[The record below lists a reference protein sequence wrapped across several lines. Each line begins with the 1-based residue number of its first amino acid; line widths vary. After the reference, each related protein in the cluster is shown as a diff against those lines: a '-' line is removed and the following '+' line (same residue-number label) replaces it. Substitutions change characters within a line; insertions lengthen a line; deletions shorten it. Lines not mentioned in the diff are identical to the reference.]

1 VTTTDTPC
9 MGRGCRRVT
18 TALLVCVSLGLAGCG
33 KPSEDARQNRRV
45 VDAVLTA
52 VTVKSRKQLDKDAA
66 LWDKRLADGLVSERC
81 HQAVKECIDK
91 ARAGD
96 WGGAEDALYKFREA
110 EPFPR

>member
-1 VTTTDTPC
+1 MTTTDTP
-9 MGRGCRRVT
+9 RPTRLRRRL
-18 TALLVCVSLGLAGCG
+18 AAPLAACLSLALAGCG

-66 LWDKRLADGLVSERC
+66 LWDKRLTDGLVSERC
-81 HQAVKECIDK
+81 HKAVKECIDK

-96 WGGAEDALYKFREA
+96 WGGAEDGLYKFREA

>member
-1 VTTTDTPC
+1 MTTTDTRHPA
-9 MGRGCRRVT
+9 RNRRRATVT
-18 TALLVCVSLGLAGCG
+18 FAVCVSLVIAGCG
-33 KPSEDARQNRRV
+33 KPTEDARQNRRV

-81 HQAVKECIDK
+81 HKAVRECIEK

-96 WGGAEDALYKFREA
+96 WGGAEDSLYKFRET
-110 EPFPR
+110 EPFPK

>member
-1 VTTTDTPC
+1 MRTTDAPRPA
-9 MGRGCRRVT
+9 GFRRRVAAT
-18 TALLVCVSLGLAGCG
+18 VAACISLALAGCG
-33 KPSEDARQNRRV
+33 NPSEDARQNRRV

-81 HQAVKECIDK
+81 HKTVKECIEK
-91 ARAGD
+91 ARSGD

-110 EPFPR
+110 DPFPK